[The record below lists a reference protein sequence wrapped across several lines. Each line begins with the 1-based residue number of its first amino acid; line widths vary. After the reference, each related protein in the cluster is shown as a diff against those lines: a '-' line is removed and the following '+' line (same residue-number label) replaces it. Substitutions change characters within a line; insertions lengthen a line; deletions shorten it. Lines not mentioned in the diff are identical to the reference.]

1 MRGAWLHALPSRQS
15 GVRFEWAG
23 RAHAAG
29 PWTCERPVVVT
40 FAPRSRAFRGKTSGR
55 IDGSSAFP
63 PKFHPPTTANRSR
76 TRVGCASRLSRQG
89 GPLGVRSQLVVP
101 ASRCWR
107 PSAPR
112 SQTDGKGVGLG
123 GISRHVRLPRV
134 RTEERRCVPST
145 TIWQTVEIGD
155 GLVAISR
162 QVRLRRG
169 RTSERRRLSARALEK
184 ENGDDDSDYSARTA
198 ATVVVDDVDLAV
210 EGIDNGG
217 DGDAADR
224 TGAKRVSIELADVV
238 NQLDDLLS
246 RGNEKEAL
254 QLLRDA
260 QGADGGCLGFGAAT
274 QVPRR
279 TYTLEEL
286 RMHKIEASRLL
297 SPLDRTLGQV
307 RQAIWWSAAAAM
319 AAVLLFTDVRQDQL
333 LAAVIFV
340 LFIGTADQVA
350 NGGGGESLL
359 IDTLGRLV
367 SEKYRKRVAEHEA
380 GHFLVSYLLGV
391 LPKDYTL
398 SSWDAYRRYQALNV
412 QAGTTFVDF
421 EFQEEVASGRVSSPM
436 LDRYTCI
443 ALAGVAAEYLK
454 FGIAEG
460 GVSDIQQLDA
470 LFRALGFS
478 QKKADGQV
486 RWGVLNVVTILK
498 RHAQLHTAL
507 GQAMLAGKTVGQCI
521 ALIEDDLCR
530 VPTI

>member
-1 MRGAWLHALPSRQS
+1 M
-15 GVRFEWAG
+15 
-23 RAHAAG
+23 
-29 PWTCERPVVVT
+29 
-40 FAPRSRAFRGKTSGR
+40 
-55 IDGSSAFP
+55 
-63 PKFHPPTTANRSR
+63 ANRSR
-76 TRVGCASRLSRQG
+76 TRVGCASRLSREG
-89 GPLGVRSQLVVP
+89 GPLGVRSQLVLP

-107 PSAPR
+107 PSTPR
-112 SQTDGKGVGLG
+112 CQTDGKGVGIG
-123 GISRHVRLPRV
+123 GISRHVRLPCV

-145 TIWQTVEIGD
+145 TIWQTIEIVN

-184 ENGDDDSDYSARTA
+184 ENGDDDNDYSARTA

-217 DGDAADR
+217 DGDASDR
-224 TGAKRVSIELADVV
+224 TGAKRVSIQLADVV

-260 QGADGGCLGFGAAT
+260 QGAEGGCLGFGAAT
-274 QVPRR
+274 QV
-279 TYTLEEL
+279 
-286 RMHKIEASRLL
+286 
-297 SPLDRTLGQV
+297 
-307 RQAIWWSAAAAM
+307 
-319 AAVLLFTDVRQDQL
+319 
-333 LAAVIFV
+333 
-340 LFIGTADQVA
+340 A
-350 NGGGGESLL
+350 NGGGGKSLL

-380 GHFLVSYLLGV
+380 RHFLVSYLLGV

-398 SSWDAYRRYQALNV
+398 SDWDAYRRYQALNV

-454 FGIAEG
+454 FSIAEG
-460 GVSDIQQLDA
+460 GVEGNGEMISLVGADRNFILT
-470 LFRALGFS
+470 GFQIS
-478 QKKADGQV
+478 GGSERRTGDEETRGEESTW
-486 RWGVLNVVTILK
+486 RK
-498 RHAQLHTAL
+498 RRS
-507 GQAMLAGKTVGQCI
+507 G
-521 ALIEDDLCR
+521 EE
-530 VPTI
+530 